1 MKIRLEEIQRILD
14 ERKARGEVD
23 KDGNSHVS
31 LKELTE
37 MLTKN
42 DSKQKELIM
51 PLKYNQSDIQLCI
64 NCLNDLTTKGV
75 ENARLIAIIAD
86 KLLNPLPEAEEKG
99 KEEPDASHKEE

>member
-1 MKIRLEEIQRILD
+1 MKIRLAEIQRILD

-86 KLLNPLPEAEEKG
+86 KLLNPLPEPAER
-99 KEEPDASHKEE
+99 KEEPDASCKEE